1 MRLLRKV
8 MRARVKLPA
17 KKYDMKDIES
27 EKKLEAR
34 LVSEVKRRGGIA
46 VKNTSQFHRGL
57 PDRIVLLPYHTFAFV
72 ELKSTG
78 EKSTALQ
85 SAVQGKLWQ
94 MGYTVYIVDSSGA
107 LDAFLA
113 KMDRRLDKIRHE
125 EETLIAELTEEEF
138 SEV

>member
-1 MRLLRKV
+1 

-17 KKYDMKDIES
+17 KKDDMKDVES

-34 LVSEVKRRGGIA
+34 LVSEIKRRGGIA

-57 PDRIVLLPYHTFAFV
+57 PDRIVLLPYHTLAFV

-78 EKSTALQ
+78 ERSTALQ
-85 SAVQGKLWQ
+85 AAVQGKLWQ
-94 MGYTVYIVDSSGA
+94 MGYTVYIVDSTGA

-113 KMDRRLDKIRHE
+113 KMDRRLAKIRQE
-125 EETLIAELTEEEF
+125 EEALMTELTEEEF

>member
-1 MRLLRKV
+1 

-17 KKYDMKDIES
+17 KKDDMKDVES

-34 LVSEVKRRGGIA
+34 LVSEIKRRGGIA

-57 PDRIVLLPYHTFAFV
+57 PDRIVLLPYHTLAFV
-72 ELKSTG
+72 ELKTTG
-78 EKSTALQ
+78 ERSTALQ
-85 SAVQGKLWQ
+85 AAVQGKLWQ
-94 MGYTVYIVDSSGA
+94 MGYTVYIVDSTGA

-113 KMDRRLDKIRHE
+113 KMDRRLAKIRQE
-125 EETLIAELTEEEF
+125 EDTLMAELTEEEF